1 MKFFYKMVEEYTGR
15 KVADMTVDDLKMV
28 AKRCSIARLAPD
40 KGIELGKSFWEV
52 TMKVLYVYPDKR
64 DQLLIR
70 YLLKAGFLHVREDW
84 ERYDCEL

>member
-1 MKFFYKMVEEYTGR
+1 MVEIYTGR
-15 KVADMTVDDLKMV
+15 KVADMTVDDLKLV

-52 TMKVLYVYPDKR
+52 TMK

-70 YLLKAGFLHVREDW
+70 HLLKAGFLHVREDW